1 MVPVSEVASR
11 KLNGL
16 SIEGAKGGIMTT
28 APVLLGLDGLS
39 FTEGDG
45 PVVIDSDVTFT
56 DPEGDFNG
64 SVLTVSGTLAGDNLS
79 VRNEGVAAG
88 EIGFNGT
95 TVTFGGTTI
104 GTASGGTNGADLLI
118 TLNASAS
125 TAAVEAL
132 IENITFDAPG
142 DNPTAGDRNI
152 SFDMADEA
160 ANALVTITDPV
171 FSAEGGATPFGIA
184 SASTDE
190 DEPTFVDIDNDGD
203 MDLFIGTSTHVEFF
217 RNNGTDGAGDAGSTT
232 IFVAEGGATPLGIS
246 DQGSFVGPDF
256 ADIDGDG
263 DYDLFLS
270 YLNGTISFFENT
282 GNASNPAFTY
292 TTGASDPFDGSD
304 FGTSIASAFVD
315 IDDDGDVDLFV
326 ADAIASTI
334 RFYTNSGTNLAPTFP
349 AAGSPTGT
357 DTPLSGATVTGDI
370 TPVFVDIDGDGDY
383 DAFVGAGNG
392 RSLFFRNTGTAAS
405 PTFVAEGGN
414 APFGLSDIGAYSSP
428 VFVDIDNDG
437 DMDAFVGSDGGVTY
451 FFRNTQTGTS
461 TVTVAA
467 TNDAPTATDNTI
479 TINEDAS
486 RTLTAADFNF
496 SDLDTGDSLA
506 SVRIDTLT
514 VTSGTFQLS
523 GVDVSA
529 SDVIAVADI
538 NANNLVYTP
547 AADANGNDLLTF
559 TFSVNDGT
567 AFAAAPSALDLDVT
581 SINDA
586 PTAANNTITM
596 KEDTSRTLTAAD
608 FNFSDVDTGD
618 SLASV
623 RIDTLTVSSGTF
635 QLSGVDVSAS
645 DVITVADINAG
656 NLIYRPAA
664 DARGADLLTFTFSVN
679 DGTVFAA
686 APSAL
691 DVDVTNVAEP
701 VDDPVVAKGG
711 SGNDTLTGGNSG
723 DAFNGG
729 DGNDLITGNEGDDVI
744 WAGRGD
750 AGNDTLD
757 GGSGSDTIGGGGGDD
772 FIEGGDGSDILYG
785 GSGDDTIYATS
796 EENQNGDLSSNAAWG
811 GDGNDVLL
819 GGFGSDTLGGGQ
831 GTDNIAGDLGN
842 DLLFGGQG
850 ADTVDGGQGDDT
862 IWAGSDDDLLSG
874 GAGDDVFIF
883 GATSGN
889 DTISDFEL
897 ANDTLDLQFS
907 GAGFSVLADVQA
919 AATDV
924 TQGGN
929 DGLLIDLG
937 GGQSV
942 FLIGLDTG
950 DLASMNITL

>member
-1 MVPVSEVASR
+1 
-11 KLNGL
+11 
-16 SIEGAKGGIMTT
+16 MTT
-28 APVLLGLDGLS
+28 APVLSGLDGLS

-45 PVVIDSDVTFT
+45 PVVIDSDVTLT
-56 DPEGDFNG
+56 DPEGDFDG

-79 VRNEGVAAG
+79 VRDEGVAAG
-88 EIGFNGT
+88 EIGFDGT

-142 DNPTAGDRNI
+142 DNPTAGDRDI
-152 SFDMADEA
+152 SFDMNDEA
-160 ANALVTITDPV
+160 ANALVTINDPV

-184 SASTDE
+184 SAGTDE
-190 DEPTFVDIDNDGD
+190 DEPTFVDIDNDSD
-203 MDLFIGTSTHVEFF
+203 MDLFIGTSTGIEFF
-217 RNNGTDGAGDAGSTT
+217 RNNGTDGAGDAGSTA

-246 DQGSFVGPDF
+246 DQGNFVGPDF

-263 DYDLFLS
+263 DFDLFLS
-270 YLNGTISFFENT
+270 YLTGSIGFFENT
-282 GNASNPAFTY
+282 GDASNPAFTY
-292 TTGASDPFDGSD
+292 TTGASDPLNDSD

-357 DTPLSGATVTGDI
+357 NTPLSGASVSGDI

-428 VFVDIDNDG
+428 VFVDIDDDG
-437 DMDAFVGSDGGVTY
+437 DMDAFVGSDAGVTY

-461 TVTVAA
+461 TVTVTAA
-467 TNDAPTATDNTI
+467 NDAPTATDNTI

-496 SDLDTGDSLA
+496 SDVDTGDSLA

-514 VTSGTFQLS
+514 VTSGTFRLS
-523 GVDVSA
+523 GADVSA
-529 SDVIAVADI
+529 NDVITVADI

-586 PTAANNTITM
+586 PTATDNTITM
-596 KEDTSRTLTAAD
+596 NEDTSRTLTAAD
-608 FNFSDVDTGD
+608 FNFSDVDTGE

-623 RIDTLTVSSGTF
+623 RIDTLTVTSGTF
-635 QLSGVDVSAS
+635 QLSGVDVGAT

-656 NLIYRPAA
+656 NLVYTPAPNA
-664 DARGADLLTFTFSVN
+664 NGADLLTFTFSVN

-686 APSAL
+686 TPSAL

-701 VDDPVVAKGG
+701 VDAPVVARGG
-711 SGNDTLTGGNSG
+711 SGDNTLTGGNSG
-723 DAFNGG
+723 DTLRGG
-729 DGNDLITGNEGDDVI
+729 DGNDVIIGNEGDDVI

-750 AGNDTLD
+750 TGNDTID
-757 GGSGSDTIGGGGGDD
+757 GGADDDTIGGGGGDD
-772 FIEGGDGSDILYG
+772 FIEGGDGNDILYG
-785 GSGDDTIYATS
+785 GAGDDTNYATS
-796 EENQNGDLSSNAAWG
+796 KENENGDLGSNEAWG
-811 GDGNDVLL
+811 GSGNDVLI
-819 GGFGSDTLGGGQ
+819 GGFGADTLGGGS
-831 GTDNIAGDLGN
+831 GADNIAGGLGN
-842 DLLFGGQG
+842 DLLYGGQG
-850 ADTVDGGQGDDT
+850 ADTVDGGTGDDRL
-862 IWAGSDDDLLSG
+862 WAGAGDDLLSG
-874 GAGDDVFIF
+874 GDGDDLFIF
-883 GATSGN
+883 GAISGN
-889 DTISDFEL
+889 DTITDFEL
-897 ANDTLDLQFS
+897 ANDALDFRYS
-907 GAGFSVLADVQA
+907 GAGLDALADVQA
-919 AATDV
+919 AASDTTKDG
-924 TQGGN
+924 Q

-937 GGQSV
+937 NGQSV

-950 DLASMNITL
+950 DLASMTITL